1 MGTRNLKNKIINN
14 NTNIDLETIN
24 VDRNKMLIWIKKC

>member
-24 VDRNKMLIWIKKC
+24 VDGNKMLIWI